1 MNDIDDHK
9 VLYKILR
16 MYFMDNFNQREIAE
30 KLNLSRIKVNRYINY
45 ARKNNLV
52 EIHLNIPPQ
61 GNAPLEL
68 AIEQNF
74 GLNECR
80 IVDSFANP
88 EGTLKLMALELSKIF
103 DRIIKKNDYLGV
115 SWGTTIEAM
124 AKYIRVKKKKDLK
137 VIPITGGAG
146 IEGSGRFSNFVTKEI
161 ADQFD
166 GMSYMINVPAVL
178 DTKEARIIIEKDK
191 QLKILFDLTKRI
203 SIVLVGIGDIST
215 EMSLCKIGVLKKR
228 DINYLTRKGAIGMVN
243 MLCIDKNG
251 NHLKNSI
258 DERMINIF
266 PEKLIKK
273 ACISIGVAIGDKKV
287 EVIRAALKGKIINT
301 LITDENTAE
310 KLMSDK

>member
-1 MNDIDDHK
+1 MNDTNEYK

-80 IVDSFANP
+80 IVATSANP
-88 EGTLKLMALELSKIF
+88 EATLKLMALELSTIF

-146 IEGSGRFSNFVTKEI
+146 IEGSGRFSNFVTKAI

-251 NHLKNSI
+251 NHLKNTI

-273 ACISIGVAIGDKKV
+273 ARTSIGVAIGDKKV

-310 KLMSDK
+310 KLMRDK

>member
-1 MNDIDDHK
+1 MNDIDDYK

-80 IVDSFANP
+80 IVATSANP
-88 EGTLKLMALELSKIF
+88 EATLKLMALELSTIF

-146 IEGSGRFSNFVTKEI
+146 IEGSGRFSNFVTKAI

-191 QLKILFDLTKRI
+191 QLKILFDLTRRI

-251 NHLKNSI
+251 NHLKNNI

-273 ACISIGVAIGDKKV
+273 ARTSIGVAIGDKKV

-310 KLMSDK
+310 KLMRDK

>member
-1 MNDIDDHK
+1 MNDIDDYK

-61 GNAPLEL
+61 RNAPLEL

-74 GLNECR
+74 GLNECK
-80 IVDSFANP
+80 IVATSANP
-88 EGTLKLMALELSKIF
+88 ESTLKLMALELSTIF

-146 IEGSGRFSNFVTKEI
+146 IEGSGLFSNFVTKAI
-161 ADQFD
+161 ADQFG

-251 NHLKNSI
+251 SHLKNNI

-273 ACISIGVAIGDKKV
+273 ARTSIGVAIGDKKV

-301 LITDENTAE
+301 FITDENTAD
-310 KLMSDK
+310 KLMRDK

>member
-80 IVDSFANP
+80 IVATSANP
-88 EGTLKLMALELSKIF
+88 EATLKLMALELSTIF

-251 NHLKNSI
+251 NRLKNNI

-273 ACISIGVAIGDKKV
+273 ARTSIGVAIGDKKV

-310 KLMSDK
+310 KLMRDK

>member
-1 MNDIDDHK
+1 MQDIDDIK

-16 MYFMDNFNQREIAE
+16 MYFIDNFNQREIAE
-30 KLNLSRIKVNRYINY
+30 ILNFSRIKVNRYINY

-61 GNAPLEL
+61 GNASLEI
-68 AIEQNF
+68 AIEQYF

-80 IVDSFANP
+80 IAATSANP
-88 EGTLKLMALELSKIF
+88 DGTLKLMALELSKIF

-124 AKYIRVKKKKDLK
+124 AKYIRVKRKKDLK
-137 VIPITGGAG
+137 VVPITGGAG
-146 IEGSGRFSNFVTKEI
+146 IEGSGRFSNFVTKAI
-161 ADQFD
+161 ADQFG

-178 DTKEARIIIEKDK
+178 DSKEARKIIEKDK
-191 QLKILFDLTKRI
+191 QLKLLFDLTKRI
-203 SIVLVGIGDIST
+203 SIALVGLGDIST
-215 EMSLCKIGVLKKR
+215 DMSLCKIGVLKKK
-228 DINYLTRKGAIGMVN
+228 DIDYLTRKGAIGMAN

-251 NHLKNSI
+251 RHLKNKI

-273 ACISIGVAIGDKKV
+273 VPIRIGVAIGDKKV
-287 EVIRAALKGKIINT
+287 EAIRAALKAKIINM
-301 LITDENTAE
+301 LITAENTAE
-310 KLMSDK
+310 KLISTK

>member
-1 MNDIDDHK
+1 MNDIDDYK

-80 IVDSFANP
+80 IVSTSANP
-88 EGTLKLMALELSKIF
+88 EATLKLMALELSTIF

-146 IEGSGRFSNFVTKEI
+146 IEGSGRFSNFVTKAI

-191 QLKILFDLTKRI
+191 QLKILFDLTRRI

-251 NHLKNSI
+251 NHLKNNI

-273 ACISIGVAIGDKKV
+273 ARTSIGVAIGDKKV

-310 KLMSDK
+310 KLMRDK